1 MRITGTKKLLI
12 ILFAVICAVAA
23 GIGVL
28 YAKPSSAFADAA
40 VTSADAVGSAEGDC
54 LLEDGS
60 SDAAS
65 DVGNAAEG
73 DSSLALRM
81 TGAGEGYDAEEE
93 QYDGKYDEVE
103 MRALADKMGVK
114 YEILNFYAHA
124 MEASIDELA
133 TIFNEE
139 GEDFTKLI
147 NQFIEGYAE
156 GEVIYEGEEDI
167 EGEDWFL
174 SPDDASNYV
183 GSYWICY
190 SYQPGIS
197 VFQTS
202 KPQSTETGLWGSPAY
217 TLGRYSYYLGGMKNM
232 PAGRNFHYFWVW
244 LDPGESYSISINNA
258 IYYASVTLG
267 AERADSF
274 IKEKILGSF
283 YTQRSDG
290 KWYSKYGDTNKT
302 VDDYY
307 SDITPTAEF
316 LTSNKA
322 TGENARCTLNIS
334 GDAPSGVYYL
344 QFNAGQGTGAP
355 MISGMESIHWST
367 SSSWYNRCRYNAY
380 NAGIDGDNY
389 STTWWYQ
396 VRVIVMRNS
405 IEQPVM
411 KFDDG
416 VNSDRTKREVTY
428 NGEAQTIAFEGDWGS
443 GLSTTKAYEYSDP
456 LTGGTGRYYRN
467 TVANNVYTWYQLEET
482 TNKEYK
488 WSGTAWQEY
497 NGSAWVNTTSTL
509 INTAAPPI
517 PNRALNI
524 TLTGRPARGSGTKGD
539 MTYAATECG
548 KYKILVSP
556 FKEWTDGT
564 SSTLA
569 YDFIINKIKLQRPS
583 LVKEDGVTDN
593 LKFVNDNEGPQFIS
607 INPVLSKFMNINMGG
622 LAQYAWSSDGL
633 ITLTGNQQGDYDIE
647 VSLKNTNNTNIEWA
661 TPSDSGDV
669 TDTMK
674 FRLTIGPMK
683 ITTPYV
689 VEGKGVTGNVKE
701 ITYSGGDE
709 YMSFMF
715 VRTDR
720 MTVNCGDLNG
730 TVADNRLSV
739 PAKESGTY
747 KIYITPLER
756 YCWQDGSSATLEFT
770 FIINPMKISAPIFD
784 EPTADGRKKTV
795 VYYGEKDENGY
806 DWFETLTFQNAYQAR
821 VKWNTAGNIGQYT
834 WGDSELKLSA
844 TSAGTSTVYFTCLP
858 NYQWDDTVE
867 TDPANPE
874 RTVSYTLEIKRKPL
888 DLPQLIKDSEDT
900 AGISASLVFPTD
912 YRKEV
917 PFDFK
922 AHNIYIK
929 IGEADSIFVTQGSA
943 LTHEWGVNGDPYLVK
958 FTATE
963 AGNHS
968 IRLRPTGN
976 YCWNDATQ
984 SIDFIDYVFRIAP
997 ISLPALGMEI
1007 EQTVGGTSQWITV
1020 PDYKTGA
1027 QLNYTGQPQRA
1038 RIGKLVAAGEELNS
1052 QLSYDPEWHHYMI
1065 VDSANNPILAKDY
1078 GEYGITVTEGNG
1090 VLNFSAVRAN
1100 IISEST

>member
-1 MRITGTKKLLI
+1 MVDYAITSGTINSVAASSSKGTKTI
-12 ILFAVICAVAA
+12 
-23 GIGVL
+23 
-28 YAKPSSAFADAA
+28 
-40 VTSADAVGSAEGDC
+40 T
-54 LLEDGS
+54 
-60 SDAAS
+60 
-65 DVGNAAEG
+65 N
-73 DSSLALRM
+73 
-81 TGAGEGYDAEEE
+81 
-93 QYDGKYDEVE
+93 EVE
-103 MRALADKMGVK
+103 
-114 YEILNFYAHA
+114 
-124 MEASIDELA
+124 
-133 TIFNEE
+133 
-139 GEDFTKLI
+139 
-147 NQFIEGYAE
+147 
-156 GEVIYEGEEDI
+156 
-167 EGEDWFL
+167 
-174 SPDDASNYV
+174 
-183 GSYWICY
+183 
-190 SYQPGIS
+190 
-197 VFQTS
+197 
-202 KPQSTETGLWGSPAY
+202 LWGSSAY
-217 TLGRYSYYLGGMKNM
+217 VLGGQTGYQRFIGGGKALA
-232 PAGRNFHYFWVW
+232 AGRLFSYWWVW
-244 LDPGESYSISINNA
+244 LEPGEEFTFTIKNPFVMG
-258 IYYASVTLG
+258 SVGIG
-267 AERADSF
+267 AQDAGQFFETYLTTQNPNF
-274 IKEKILGSF
+274 YNGQGSN
-283 YTQRSDG
+283 
-290 KWYSKYGDTNKT
+290 YGGWFGQDANGDWVRDTNNGTKGT
-302 VDDYY
+302 LQEYQEKY
-307 SDITPTAEF
+307 HSDITPTTEF
-316 LTSNKA
+316 MSKSAYNKA
-322 TGENARCTLNIS
+322 SGYLNKIVIS

-344 QFNAGQGTGAP
+344 QYNYPRAGSTWNCGFFGGYGTPWQGG
-355 MISGMESIHWST
+355 SGSNGYWGGTYNPNGGSGPAAQWSNF
-367 SSSWYNRCRYNAY
+367 YQFKIIVNR
-380 NAGIDGDNY
+380 
-389 STTWWYQ
+389 S
-396 VRVIVMRNS
+396 S
-405 IEQPVM
+405 IEKPVM

-428 NGEAQTIAFEGDWGS
+428 NGDAQTIAFEGDWGS
-443 GLSTTKAYEYSDP
+443 GLSTALSYEYSDP

-467 TVANNVYTWYQLEET
+467 TVAKNVYTWYQLEET

-497 NGSAWVNTTSTL
+497 NGSAWVDTTSTL

-539 MTYAATECG
+539 MTYSATECG

-556 FKEWTDGT
+556 FNKWTDGT
-564 SSTLA
+564 STTLA
-569 YDFIINKIKLQRPS
+569 YDFVINKIKLQRPS
-583 LVKEDGVTDN
+583 LIMEDGVTDN
-593 LKFVNDNEGPQFIS
+593 IKYVNDNEGPQFIS
-607 INPVLSKFMNINMGG
+607 ISPVLSKFMDINMGG
-622 LAQYAWSSDGL
+622 LAQYNWSSDGL

-661 TPSDSGDV
+661 TPGDSGDV

-689 VEGKGVTGNVKE
+689 IEDKGVTGNVKE

-709 YMSFMF
+709 YMSLMF

-720 MTVNCGDLNG
+720 MDVDCGALNG

-747 KIYITPLER
+747 KITITPHER
-756 YCWQDGSSATLEFT
+756 YCWQDGTRTTLEFT

-784 EPTADGRKKTV
+784 EPDADGRKKTV

-844 TSAGTSTVYFTCLP
+844 TSAGISTVYFTCLP

-867 TDPANPE
+867 KDPDNPE

-888 DLPQLIKDSEDT
+888 DLPQLIKDSEDQL
-900 AGISASLVFPTD
+900 AEFPTD

-917 PFDFK
+917 PFDFQT
-922 AHNIYIK
+922 HNIYIK

-958 FTATE
+958 FTATD

-976 YCWNDATQ
+976 YCWNDANQTY
-984 SIDFIDYVFRIAP
+984 DFIDYVFRIAP

-1007 EQTVGGTSQWITV
+1007 EQTVGGISQWMPV

-1038 RIGKLVAAGEELNS
+1038 RIGKLVAEGEEINS
-1052 QLSYDPEWHHYMI
+1052 RVSY
-1065 VDSANNPILAKDY
+1065 VQAS
-1078 GEYGITVTEGNG
+1078 T
-1090 VLNFSAVRAN
+1090 
-1100 IISEST
+1100 ISGLT